1 MRTATTPSP
10 ATDHPRSRG
19 VYRMGPVRR
28 RCACGSSPLV
38 RGLLVGEHGFFKRMR
53 IIPARAGFTPATPT
67 TCPSA
72 PDHPRSRGVYSV
84 ERHIIPAIGGSS
96 PLARGLRRSG
106 VCHWCFSWI
115 IPARAGFTKAKAPS
129 PSGPRDHPRSRGVY
143 VSRARDASASHG
155 SSPLARGLQVM
166 AMSAHSHH
174 RIIPARAGFTRRGSR
189 SEPTKPDHPRSRGV
203 YCCCTHL
210 PSASPGSS
218 PLARGLPPSTRT
230 GRRPRRIIPARAGF
244 TASGAPTAS
253 HGEDH
258 PRSRGVYSW
267 AVARA
272 IGSGGSSPLAR
283 GLQKGTENE
292 HDRPG
297 IIPAR
302 AGFTRKRW
310 RPRSGRR
317 DHPRSRGVYRTSRCP
332 RWSRSGSS
340 PLARGLRRHA
350 RPLRTPRRIIPARA
364 GFTAVRGSPPGL
376 RGDHPRSRGVYR
388 SLDRDRSRA
397 TGSSPL
403 ARGLPSPGWR

>member
-1 MRTATTPSP
+1 
-10 ATDHPRSRG
+10 
-19 VYRMGPVRR
+19 
-28 RCACGSSPLV
+28 
-38 RGLLVGEHGFFKRMR
+38 MR
-53 IIPARAGFTPATPT
+53 IIPARAGFTGRRARFFQ
-67 TCPSA
+67 A
-72 PDHPRSRGVYSV
+72 DADHPRSCGVYT
-84 ERHIIPAIGGSS
+84 RHSYYVSIRAGSS
-96 PLARGLRRSG
+96 PLARGLQRGAAHHPGDRR
-106 VCHWCFSWI
+106 I

-267 AVARA
+267 AVAHA

-302 AGFTRKRW
+302 AGFTR
-310 RPRSGRR
+310 P
-317 DHPRSRGVYRTSRCP
+317 D
-332 RWSRSGSS
+332 
-340 PLARGLRRHA
+340 
-350 RPLRTPRRIIPARA
+350 
-364 GFTAVRGSPPGL
+364 
-376 RGDHPRSRGVYR
+376 
-388 SLDRDRSRA
+388 
-397 TGSSPL
+397 
-403 ARGLPSPGWR
+403 